1 MTRIGVR
8 ELRQHASRYLDKVK
22 AGEIVEV
29 TERGK
34 LVALLVSPTPAVA
47 SRDRLIASGRLIP
60 ARGAL
65 QMPTHRHEVGTE
77 HTASKELAELREDRL
92 A

>member
-8 ELRQHASRYLDKVK
+8 ELRQHASVYLAKVK

-34 LVALLVSPTPAVA
+34 LIATIQAPSPDATA
-47 SRDRLIASGRLIP
+47 REGLIASGRLIP
-60 ARGAL
+60 ARHAFAL
-65 QMPTHRHEVGTE
+65 PARRHTVGGPVS
-77 HTASKELAELREDRL
+77 ASESLDAARAERIR
-92 A
+92 